1 MANALAIRGE
11 EVQAQMATYG
21 GAFGTGI
28 VLGWVCSTRPA
39 WGTGITLAA
48 GAGGAI
54 GALMTTGFMSQ
65 LLQGC
70 GAAAMGALGAS
81 IPNLLGGE
89 KNGENGGGTE
99 RKRQIEA
106 EKRRVKLLGS
116 PVNFVPATIAGRV
129 KSAVEF

>member
-1 MANALAIRGE
+1 MNALAIRGE

-28 VLGWVCSTRPA
+28 MLGWVCSTRPA

-81 IPNLLGGE
+81 IPSLLGG
-89 KNGENGGGTE
+89 TA
-99 RKRQIEA
+99 RKRQIAA
-106 EKRRVKLLGS
+106 EKRGVKLLGS
-116 PVNFVPATIAGRV
+116 PVNFVPDVIAGRV

>member
-81 IPNLLGGE
+81 IPNLLGG
-89 KNGENGGGTE
+89 TA

-106 EKRRVKLLGS
+106 EKRGVKLLGS